1 MTVHATS
8 EADLIRSNS
17 EFYEP
22 LWRDS
27 KLVPPERFNT
37 WPLVQELAAHGSR
50 RLEVAPGLR
59 PRLPL
64 EGTQFLDLSHAAL
77 AQLQKHGAR
86 TAHGLVGEMPF
97 ADDSFDFTC
106 AFDIVEHV
114 LDDDAAFA
122 EIARVTAPGG
132 YLLLSVPLHESAW
145 TAFDDFVGHCR
156 RYEPEAIVAK
166 LAAHGFTVERSAVYG
181 MQPSSPRL
189 LAWGQHYLTH
199 QRDRAMWWYNRV
211 FMPLSLRFAGK
222 LDLKPGLIDTT
233 GVDEI
238 LMVCKKIAV

>member
-1 MTVHATS
+1 MTVHATT
-8 EADLIRSNS
+8 EAELIRSNR

-22 LWRDS
+22 LWRDAR
-27 KLVPPERFNT
+27 LVPPERFNT
-37 WPLVQELAAHGSR
+37 WPLVQGLAASFPR

-77 AQLQKHGAR
+77 RQLKKHGAR
-86 TAHGLVGEMPF
+86 TAHGLIGAMPF
-97 ADDSFDFTC
+97 ADASFDFVC

-114 LDDDAAFA
+114 LDDNAAFA

-132 YLLLSVPLHESAW
+132 ALLLSVPLHESAW

-156 RYEPEAIVAK
+156 RYETGAIVSK

-189 LAWGQHYLTH
+189 LAWGQHFLTT

-211 FMPLSLRFAGK
+211 FMPLGLRFAGK
-222 LDLKPGLIDTT
+222 LALKPGMIDDT

-238 LMVCKKIAV
+238 LLVCKKTAV